1 MIVKHPRMIIK
12 QHEYFI
18 NYRYVGD
25 VSRDCYLECLIM
37 KVNSDDFI
45 SIISIIDSSLHKHVV
60 MFTKINYTKNLYY
73 SLEGY

>member
-25 VSRDCYLECLIM
+25 VSNIRTAKPALILFDEWITAEIWRTQL
-37 KVNSDDFI
+37 VVEST
-45 SIISIIDSSLHKHVV
+45 SPWTQSL
-60 MFTKINYTKNLYY
+60 NLG
-73 SLEGY
+73 ST